1 MFYPPVILESVTG
14 NPNQLFQVTLI
25 YLGFLAGTLPML
37 KFGNLLPTR
46 GVLLGT
52 FTAMAVGLGG
62 IAFDPSV
69 PMLAL
74 CFGFYALAYGMQSTL
89 DYSLPNQL
97 FPTAERTTAVGIV
110 FVVSRVASVVT
121 AVGFP
126 LLLKCCNI
134 SELFI
139 LGTGIA
145 EVGTTTALLMHKKL

>member
-14 NPNQLFQVTLI
+14 NPYQLFQVTLI

-37 KFGNLLPTR
+37 KFGNLLQTR

-110 FVVSRVASVVT
+110 F
-121 AVGFP
+121 
-126 LLLKCCNI
+126 
-134 SELFI
+134 
-139 LGTGIA
+139 
-145 EVGTTTALLMHKKL
+145 